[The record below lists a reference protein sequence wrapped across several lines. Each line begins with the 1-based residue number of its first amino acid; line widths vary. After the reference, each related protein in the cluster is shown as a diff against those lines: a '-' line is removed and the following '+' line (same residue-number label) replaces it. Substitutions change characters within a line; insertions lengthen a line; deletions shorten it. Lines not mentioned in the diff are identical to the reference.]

1 MYAGNEIRSVIMH
14 GDRFSKY
21 PIGKIDGTYTWQV
34 CSCHALRYY
43 LWIYTYIYI
52 YIYEYICWCIY
63 IYTHICVCV

>member
-34 CSCHALRYY
+34 MYMPCANIHSCALANAYV
-43 LWIYTYIYI
+43 LFLLVW
-52 YIYEYICWCIY
+52 
-63 IYTHICVCV
+63 